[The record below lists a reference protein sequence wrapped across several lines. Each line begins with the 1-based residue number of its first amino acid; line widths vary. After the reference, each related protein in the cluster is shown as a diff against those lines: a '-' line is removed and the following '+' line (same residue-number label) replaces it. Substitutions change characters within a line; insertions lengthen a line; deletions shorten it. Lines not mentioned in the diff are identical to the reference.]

1 MPLRK
6 DRKAGIEVGTSK
18 SYSKVMKKSKNSP
31 IIKKLAKLRR
41 NGEKKVKSQVI
52 KMKDEMFS

>member
-6 DRKAGIEVGTSK
+6 DKKAGIEVGSSS
-18 SYSKVMKKSKNSP
+18 SYGRVLKKSKSSP
-31 IIKKLAKLRR
+31 IVKKLAKLRR
-41 NGEKKVKSQVI
+41 NGEKKVKSRVM